1 VSVVEAIQGARLA
14 EEERLIARAQSG
26 DLAAIRPLFERYAD
40 PLYCGVVLPRLGNPA
55 LAEDIVKDTFVTAME
70 RLRTFRWEGRG
81 IYGWLRQIAIR
92 KVIDWH
98 RRAQRTDR
106 ILDRFAEEQPLCADD
121 VPLADEAII
130 KAEERRQNLSR
141 LEEALGRL
149 PPRYRQVLELRLV
162 EEVPR
167 EECAGHLGVTVGNLD
182 VLLHRALRAFRKQFL
197 GESS

>member
-1 VSVVEAIQGARLA
+1 MDLVSVVEAIQGARLA

-26 DLAAIRPLFERYAD
+26 DRAAIRPLFERYAD
-40 PLYCGVVLPRLGNPA
+40 PLYSGVVLPRLGNPA

-70 RLRTFRWEGRG
+70 RLSSFRWEGRG

-106 ILDRFAEEQPLCADD
+106 ILDRFAEEQPLCADRM
-121 VPLADEAII
+121 PLADEAII
-130 KAEERRQNLSR
+130 TAEERRQNLAR
-141 LEEALGRL
+141 LEDALGRIV
-149 PPRYRQVLELRLV
+149 PRYRQVLELRLV

-167 EECAGHLGVTVGNLD
+167 EECARRLGVTLGNLC
-182 VLLHRALRAFRKQFL
+182 LLYTSPSPRD
-197 GESS
+197 S